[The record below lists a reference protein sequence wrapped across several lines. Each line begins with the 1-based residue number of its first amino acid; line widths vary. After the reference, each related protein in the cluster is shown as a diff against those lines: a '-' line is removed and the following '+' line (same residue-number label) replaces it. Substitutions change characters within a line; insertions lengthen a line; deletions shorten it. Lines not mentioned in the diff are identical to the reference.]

1 MAMIEQNISGVKLEK
16 LRQKA
21 VKKTKF
27 LKKMPKVVFVVC
39 LLLAMLKPRNIGL
52 FLILTSGEG
61 LDFGTIGIG
70 IIMILGE
77 ILLAFCIAAAAM
89 GFYLLLSWKKTY
101 NEFNDN
107 YKNKYALLKIREV
120 PGFSNL
126 KYAAKQG
133 ISFDEPMK
141 VGLLPGQAK
150 SFYESGDYFEGA
162 YEGIR
167 FRASSVETYEPDNS
181 TLTVFDGQ
189 VIVFSAFHAF
199 KTSETAIQIFP
210 KKQSGK
216 MKGLTLREK
225 VETENEAF
233 NSMFSVYAENGH
245 NAFYILTPQV
255 LEDILE
261 FAKIIQ
267 NHVYIVFSDQSMYL
281 GCEQM
286 QNPFN
291 AIVDLPIEEQSKN
304 IVMATEVIRKAKEI
318 LIHIENQSGKE

>member
-120 PGFSNL
+120 
-126 KYAAKQG
+126 
-133 ISFDEPMK
+133 
-141 VGLLPGQAK
+141 
-150 SFYESGDYFEGA
+150 
-162 YEGIR
+162 
-167 FRASSVETYEPDNS
+167 T
-181 TLTVFDGQ
+181 
-189 VIVFSAFHAF
+189 
-199 KTSETAIQIFP
+199 
-210 KKQSGK
+210 
-216 MKGLTLREK
+216 
-225 VETENEAF
+225 
-233 NSMFSVYAENGH
+233 
-245 NAFYILTPQV
+245 
-255 LEDILE
+255 
-261 FAKIIQ
+261 
-267 NHVYIVFSDQSMYL
+267 
-281 GCEQM
+281 
-286 QNPFN
+286 
-291 AIVDLPIEEQSKN
+291 
-304 IVMATEVIRKAKEI
+304 
-318 LIHIENQSGKE
+318 

>member
-61 LDFGTIGIG
+61 LDLGTIGIG
-70 IIMILGE
+70 ILMIIGE
-77 ILLAFCIAAAAM
+77 ILLAFCIAAAAI
-89 GFYLLLSWKKTY
+89 GIYLLLSWKKTY

-133 ISFDEPMK
+133 ISFDELAK
-141 VGLLPGQAK
+141 VGLLPGREK
-150 SFYESGDYFEGA
+150 SFYESGDYFEGT
-162 YEGIR
+162 YETIR
-167 FRASSVETYEPDNS
+167 FRASTVETHESDNS
-181 TLTVFDGQ
+181 ALTVFDGQ
-189 VIVFSAFHAF
+189 VIVFSTFHAF

-245 NAFYILTPQV
+245 NAFYILAPQV
-255 LEDILE
+255 IEDI
-261 FAKIIQ
+261 
-267 NHVYIVFSDQSMYL
+267 
-281 GCEQM
+281 
-286 QNPFN
+286 
-291 AIVDLPIEEQSKN
+291 
-304 IVMATEVIRKAKEI
+304 
-318 LIHIENQSGKE
+318 

>member
-21 VKKTKF
+21 EKKTKF
-27 LKKMPKVVFVVC
+27 LKKMPKVVFVIC

-52 FLILTSGEG
+52 FLILTSGEAIE
-61 LDFGTIGIG
+61 LGTIGIG
-70 IIMILGE
+70 ILMILGE
-77 ILLAFCIAAAAM
+77 VMLAACIAAAAM
-89 GFYLLLSWKKTY
+89 GFYVLLSWKKTY

-107 YKNKYALLKIREV
+107 YKNKYALLRMREV

-133 ISFDEPMK
+133 ISFDELAK
-141 VGLLPGQAK
+141 VHLLPGQEK
-150 SFYESGDYFEGA
+150 SFYKSGNYFEGI

-167 FRASSVETYEPDNS
+167 FRSSSAETYESNNAA
-181 TLTVFDGQ
+181 LTIFDGQ
-189 VIVFSAFHAF
+189 VIVFSAFHPF

-216 MKGLTLREK
+216 MKALTLPEK
-225 VETENEAF
+225 LETENEAF
-233 NSMFSVYAENGH
+233 NDMFSVYAENEH

-255 LEDILE
+255 IEDILE
-261 FAKIIQ
+261 FAKIIE
-267 NHVYIVFSDQSMYL
+267 NHIYIVFSDQRMYL

-286 QNPFN
+286 CNPFN
-291 AIVDLPIEEQSKN
+291 AIIDIPVEEQNKN
-304 IVMATEVIRKAKEI
+304 IIKATEVIRKAKEM
-318 LIHIENQSGKE
+318 LIHIENQRGRE